1 MFSIC
6 KLQDL
11 SNFTSQ
17 ESDKEEIF
25 SISEMKEIT
34 KDGSVI
40 QDEVSRSNI
49 KYATIALDIPV
60 SETSRKKSIP
70 ATLERQTS
78 HTMKLYEEGVFQEET
93 TNNKHPHV
101 AKRESKEKSDY
112 NADHG
117 YQSGSG
123 RSSISPNLPLGKI

>member
-1 MFSIC
+1 M
-6 KLQDL
+6 
-11 SNFTSQ
+11 
-17 ESDKEEIF
+17 
-25 SISEMKEIT
+25 
-34 KDGSVI
+34 G
-40 QDEVSRSNI
+40 
-49 KYATIALDIPV
+49 TIALDIPV

-70 ATLERQTS
+70 STLERQTS

-93 TNNKHPHV
+93 NNSKHPHV
-101 AKRESKEKSDY
+101 AKRESKEKGDY

>member
-1 MFSIC
+1 
-6 KLQDL
+6 
-11 SNFTSQ
+11 
-17 ESDKEEIF
+17 
-25 SISEMKEIT
+25 MKEIT

-49 KYATIALDIPV
+49 KYASMGTIALDIPV

-93 TNNKHPHV
+93 TNNKDTHV

-123 RSSISPNLPLGKI
+123 RSSISPNLTYSQFWRDRTILPVYFL